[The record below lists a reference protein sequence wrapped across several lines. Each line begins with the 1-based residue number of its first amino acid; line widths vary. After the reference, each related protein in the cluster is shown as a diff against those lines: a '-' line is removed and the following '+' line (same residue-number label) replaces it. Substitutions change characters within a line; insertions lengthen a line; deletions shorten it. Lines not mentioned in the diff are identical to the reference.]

1 MRKFYDENGKWIR
14 SVAVPFEDIP
24 EDYMVRKIT
33 LPAMQ
38 DLSYFGFMRELSE
51 HSADFKEMLK
61 GNEEEIGVDI
71 LSHLAHDYLQSAIQL
86 NFKIIE
92 DRNGPDLIVS
102 YYVIPCLF
110 CCRHAIELKLNQCL
124 FVVNHEK
131 SNNHTIIDLWK
142 KITSKQIGN
151 EITYLNGF
159 IAEINAMDENEIVMR
174 YGLDK
179 NLRLLKEKYMIDI
192 DAWISNIKY
201 LFNVLAVECSC
212 F

>member
-1 MRKFYDENGKWIR
+1 MRKFYDEKGKWIR

-33 LPAMQ
+33 LPTMQ
-38 DLSYFGFMRELSE
+38 DLSYLGFMRELSE
-51 HSADFKEMLK
+51 HSLDFKEMLK
-61 GNEEEIGVDI
+61 ESEEAIGADI

-86 NFKIIE
+86 NEKVIE
-92 DRNGPDLIVS
+92 DRNSSSLVVS

-110 CCRHAIELKLNQCL
+110 CCRHAIELKLKQCL
-124 FVVNHEK
+124 YIVNHEK
-131 SNNHTIIDLWK
+131 SNNHTIIDLWTR
-142 KITSKQIGN
+142 ITSKQTGN
-151 EITYLNGF
+151 GINKLNEF
-159 IAEINAMDENEIVMR
+159 IIEINTMDENEIVMR

-192 DAWISNIKY
+192 DALISNTKY

>member
-1 MRKFYDENGKWIR
+1 MRKFYDDNGKWVR
-14 SVAVPFEDIP
+14 SVAVPFEDVP

-33 LPAMQ
+33 LSTMQ
-38 DLSYFGFMRELSE
+38 DLSYLGFVRELSE
-51 HSADFKEMLK
+51 HSQDFKEMLK
-61 GNEEEIGVDI
+61 ESEEAIGADI
-71 LSHLAHDYLQSAIQL
+71 LSHLAHDYLQSAIKL
-86 NFKIIE
+86 NEKIIE
-92 DRNGPDLIVS
+92 DRNSSSLVVS

-110 CCRHAIELKLNQCL
+110 CCRHAIELKLKQCL
-124 FVVNHEK
+124 YVVNHEK

-142 KITSKQIGN
+142 KITSEKSGN
-151 EITYLNGF
+151 GINDLNDF
-159 IAEINAMDENEIVMR
+159 IKEINSMDENEIVMR

-192 DAWISNIKY
+192 DALISNTKY